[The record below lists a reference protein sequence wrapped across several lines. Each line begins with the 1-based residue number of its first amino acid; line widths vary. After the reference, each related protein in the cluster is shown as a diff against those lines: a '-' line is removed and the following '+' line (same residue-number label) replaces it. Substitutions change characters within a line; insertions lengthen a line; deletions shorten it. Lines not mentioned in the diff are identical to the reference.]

1 MEIIM
6 KDKKKSTFDRIMSDS
21 KQKKRFEKEYV
32 QFLFSELLL
41 EAMDEEH
48 ISVRA
53 LSKKSGVST
62 SVIQNMRSMKP
73 TNITIKTMA
82 SLLKPLGYQLAAT
95 KGKRTVILTS

>member
-1 MEIIM
+1 MPN
-6 KDKKKSTFDRIMSDS
+6 KKRSTFDRIMSDAE
-21 KQKKRFEKEYV
+21 QKKKFETEYV

-41 EAMDEEH
+41 EAMDEEN

-53 LSKKSGVST
+53 LSKESGVST

-82 SLLKPLGYQLAAT
+82 SLLKPLGYQLAAQ
-95 KGKRTVILTS
+95 KGGKTVKLSV

>member
-1 MEIIM
+1 M
-6 KDKKKSTFDRIMSDS
+6 KNKKKSTFDRIMSDS
-21 KQKKRFEKEYV
+21 EQKKRFEKEYV

-53 LSKKSGVST
+53 LSKESGVST

-95 KGKRTVILTS
+95 KGRKTVILTA

>member
-1 MEIIM
+1 M
-6 KDKKKSTFDRIMSDS
+6 KNKKKSTFDRIMSDS
-21 KQKKRFEKEYV
+21 EQKKRFEKEYV

-53 LSKKSGVST
+53 LSKESGVST

-95 KGKRTVILTS
+95 KGRRTVILTA